1 MDEDG
6 ERRRKRFAHAT
17 YQFYDASGGYIGG
30 EDYARKTG
38 TNDWA
43 KVEKTI
49 TVPQGAAALYITFG
63 MYQASGAM
71 YFDKVSLSE
80 TGGNKIVY
88 LYDDFEKDNGSRWNK
103 VSYSGNASFPV
114 VEDAPETL
122 TGRGHS
128 LKATSAVQPTS
139 SQMSLSLNANEL
151 NSGKPIGFPCG

>member
-1 MDEDG
+1 MRARPVQTIG
-6 ERRRKRFAHAT
+6 RRWR
-17 YQFYDASGGYIGG
+17 
-30 EDYARKTG
+30 
-38 TNDWA
+38 
-43 KVEKTI
+43 KTI

-114 VEDAPETL
+114 VEDAPETPDGAGTFAQGHL
-122 TGRGHS
+122 RGTAHR
-128 LKATSAVQPTS
+128 LADVAVFECQR
-139 SQMSLSLNANEL
+139 AEFR
-151 NSGKPIGFPCG
+151 GKPIGFPCG